1 MALAERFYPDAMQV
15 PFSLLDQR
23 LLRDGSLQRLK
34 ALGVEIHARSLFL
47 QGLLF
52 MESPPEKLAYAAPM
66 LAEVRARIAKSRTTP
81 LAAALGFVLS
91 RPEVDVAVVGVTA
104 TPQLE
109 EILAVVNAPPPELDW
124 AACALD
130 NAQVLTPSLW

>member
-1 MALAERFYPDAMQV
+1 MQV

-23 LLRDGSLQRLK
+23 LLKDGSLQRLK
-34 ALGVEIHARSLFL
+34 ALGVKIHARSLFL

-52 MESPPEKLAYAAPM
+52 MESPPPKLAGAAPM
-66 LAEVRARIAKSRTTP
+66 LAAVRARIANAGMSP
-81 LAAALGFVLS
+81 LAAALGFTLS

-104 TPQLE
+104 IRQLE
-109 EILAVVNAPPPELDW
+109 EILANLSAPESGIDW

-130 NAQVLTPSLW
+130 DARILTPSLW